1 MHMWLDYRLREQAR
15 SHRGSLSGRVFWP
28 HHRAN
33 VGAGLSDRR
42 TAAMAVGQSMY
53 MWLDYRLREQA
64 RSHRGS
70 LLGRVFWSHH
80 KSKVG
85 VGLPTM
91 AVGQLIHLC
100 LNGRL
105 REQARSRILGSY
117 IEPGENKKPRISRY
131 GAFVFSALAADYST
145 A

>member
-1 MHMWLDYRLREQAR
+1 M
-15 SHRGSLSGRVFWP
+15 
-28 HHRAN
+28 
-33 VGAGLSDRR
+33 SDRR

-100 LNGRL
+100 LNGRY
-105 REQARSRILGSY
+105 RGQAHILGSY